1 MRGKTWTNSNDG
13 KICADPNNI
22 QMHVFETYISTEK
35 QFIYLT
41 YVQMLMSF
49 KSKKDF
55 CYLVLAWICS
65 FRVLNVQPPFLQIL
79 SNLHNLKL
87 HCEKDVSH
95 QLK

>member
-55 CYLVLAWICS
+55 CYLVLAWIFS
-65 FRVLNVQPPFLQIL
+65 FGVLNVQPPFLQIL
-79 SNLHNLKL
+79 SNLHHLKL